1 MAQVSAEQLRSAFLS
16 EKDNKELFAQKAQKV
31 QQAQQARKDLMSAM
45 QLAMLRNQYGDIV
58 NAAQSYSSNPD
69 SLSAR
74 NTFFQALRANDATE
88 AGANTM
94 LGNRG
99 SAGDVINGALGAT
112 GNTGL
117 GNLFS
122 LLAEEQDRNNRGVY
136 FSGPG
141 NIGLDVMT
149 MKSNN
154 SGNGQVTNVGSA
166 VGYNLIPGL
175 MGSTGNSNDGGSLRT
190 LKKV

>member
-1 MAQVSAEQLRSAFLS
+1 MAQVSAEQVWTALLNGTDALSAQNGYSQVDKKTF
-16 EKDNKELFAQKAQKV
+16 KDK
-31 QQAQQARKDLMSAM
+31 MSAM
-45 QLAMLRNQYGDIV
+45 QLYILRKKYGDDIA
-58 NAAQSYSSNPD
+58 NAAQSYIGNPD

-74 NTFFQALRANDATE
+74 NTFFQALRANDATK
-88 AGANTM
+88 AGATAM
-94 LGNRG
+94 IGNNG
-99 SAGDVINGALGAT
+99 STGTVINSALAAT
-112 GNTGL
+112 ELADL
-117 GNLFS
+117 GNLGT

-141 NIGLDVMT
+141 NNGLGVMT

>member
-1 MAQVSAEQLRSAFLS
+1 MALASMSSSRSEAQEQLR
-16 EKDNKELFAQKAQKV
+16 KDQ
-31 QQAQQARKDLMSAM
+31 MSAM
-45 QLAMLRNQYGDIV
+45 RLAMLRNQYGDIV

-74 NTFFQALRANDATE
+74 NTFFQALRANDATK

-122 LLAEEQDRNNRGVY
+122 LLAEEQDRNNRGVDL
-136 FSGPG
+136 SGYTDKG
-141 NIGLDVMT
+141 MGIMT
-149 MKSNN
+149 IMGGQQSGN
-154 SGNGQVTNVGSA
+154 SGQGENKNVYGSSGA
-166 VGYNLIPGL
+166 PNLIPGL
-175 MGSTGNSNDGGSLRT
+175 MGSAGNSNAGGSLRT

>member
-1 MAQVSAEQLRSAFLS
+1 MALASMSSSRSEVQEQL
-16 EKDNKELFAQKAQKV
+16 
-31 QQAQQARKDLMSAM
+31 RKDLMSAM

-74 NTFFQALRANDATE
+74 NTFFQALRANDATK

-122 LLAEEQDRNNRGVY
+122 LLAEEQDRNNRGVDL
-136 FSGPG
+136 SGYTDKG
-141 NIGLDVMT
+141 MGIMT
-149 MKSNN
+149 IMGGQQSGN
-154 SGNGQVTNVGSA
+154 SGQGENKNVYGSSGA
-166 VGYNLIPGL
+166 PNLIPGL
-175 MGSTGNSNDGGSLRT
+175 MGSAGNSNAGGSLRT

>member
-1 MAQVSAEQLRSAFLS
+1 MGAL
-16 EKDNKELFAQKAQKV
+16 
-31 QQAQQARKDLMSAM
+31 
-45 QLAMLRNQYGDIV
+45 GDIV
-58 NAAQSYSSNPD
+58 NGAQSYSSNPD

-74 NTFFQALRANDATE
+74 NTFFQALRANDATK

-141 NIGLDVMT
+141 NNVFNVMT
-149 MKSNN
+149 MKQNN
-154 SGNGQVTNVGSA
+154 YGNGQDTNAGSTG
-166 VGYNLIPGL
+166 GYNLIPGL
-175 MGSTGNSNDGGSLRT
+175 MGGAGNSNYGGSLRT

>member
-16 EKDNKELFAQKAQKV
+16 EKDNKESFAQKAQ
-31 QQAQQARKDLMSAM
+31 QERKDLMSAM

-74 NTFFQALRANDATE
+74 NTFFQALRANDATK

-122 LLAEEQDRNNRGVY
+122 LLAEEQDRNNRGVDL
-136 FSGPG
+136 SGYIDKG
-141 NIGLDVMT
+141 MGIMT
-149 MKSNN
+149 MMGGRQSGN
-154 SGNGQVTNVGSA
+154 SGQGENKNVYGSSGA
-166 VGYNLIPGL
+166 PNLIPGL
-175 MGSTGNSNDGGSLRT
+175 MGSADNSNAGGSLRT

>member
-16 EKDNKELFAQKAQKV
+16 EKDNKESFAQKE
-31 QQAQQARKDLMSAM
+31 QQLRKDQMSAM
-45 QLAMLRNQYGDIV
+45 RLAMLRNQYGDIV

-74 NTFFQALRANDATE
+74 NTFFQALRANDATK

-122 LLAEEQDRNNRGVY
+122 LLAEEQDRNNRGVDL
-136 FSGPG
+136 SGYTDKG
-141 NIGLDVMT
+141 MGIMT
-149 MKSNN
+149 IMGGQQSGN
-154 SGNGQVTNVGSA
+154 SGQGENKNVYGSSGA
-166 VGYNLIPGL
+166 PNLIPGL
-175 MGSTGNSNDGGSLRT
+175 MGSADNSNAGGSLRT

>member
-16 EKDNKELFAQKAQKV
+16 EKDNKESFAQKAQ
-31 QQAQQARKDLMSAM
+31 QERKDLMSAM

-74 NTFFQALRANDATE
+74 NTFFQALRANDATK
-88 AGANTM
+88 AGATAM
-94 LGNRG
+94 IGNNG
-99 SAGDVINGALGAT
+99 SPVDVINSALAAT
-112 GNTGL
+112 ELADL
-117 GNLFS
+117 GNLGT

-141 NIGLDVMT
+141 NNGLGVMT

-154 SGNGQVTNVGSA
+154 SGNGQATNVGSA

>member
-1 MAQVSAEQLRSAFLS
+1 MALASMSSSRSEVQEQL
-16 EKDNKELFAQKAQKV
+16 
-31 QQAQQARKDLMSAM
+31 RKDLMSAM

-74 NTFFQALRANDATE
+74 NTFFQALRANDATK

-99 SAGDVINGALGAT
+99 SAGDVINGALGAII

-122 LLAEEQDRNNRGVY
+122 LLAEEQDKNNRGVY

-141 NIGLDVMT
+141 NNGLGVMT

>member
-16 EKDNKELFAQKAQKV
+16 EKDNKESFAQK
-31 QQAQQARKDLMSAM
+31 AQQARKDQMSAM

-74 NTFFQALRANDATE
+74 NTFFQALRANDATK

-99 SAGDVINGALGAT
+99 SAGDVITGALGAT

-122 LLAEEQDRNNRGVY
+122 LLAEEQDRNNRGVDL
-136 FSGPG
+136 SGYTDKG
-141 NIGLDVMT
+141 MGIMT
-149 MKSNN
+149 IMGGQQSGN
-154 SGNGQVTNVGSA
+154 SGQGENKNVYGSSGA
-166 VGYNLIPGL
+166 PKLIPGL
-175 MGSTGNSNDGGSLRT
+175 LGSADNSNAGGSLRT

>member
-1 MAQVSAEQLRSAFLS
+1 MALASMSSSRSEAQKQLR
-16 EKDNKELFAQKAQKV
+16 KDQI
-31 QQAQQARKDLMSAM
+31 SAM

-58 NAAQSYSSNPD
+58 NAAQSYNSNPD

-74 NTFFQALRANDATE
+74 NTFFQALRANDATK

-112 GNTGL
+112 GDTGL
-117 GNLFS
+117 GNLFT

-141 NIGLDVMT
+141 NNGLGVMT

-154 SGNGQVTNVGSA
+154 SGNGQVTNVGST
-166 VGYNLIPGL
+166 VGYNLIPVL
-175 MGSTGNSNDGGSLRT
+175 MGRPGNSNDGGSLRT
-190 LKKV
+190 LKKA

>member
-16 EKDNKELFAQKAQKV
+16 AKDNKESFAQKAQ
-31 QQAQQARKDLMSAM
+31 QALDQMSAM
-45 QLAMLRNQYGDIV
+45 QLAMLCNQYGDIL

-74 NTFFQALRANDATE
+74 NTFFQALRANDATK

-136 FSGPG
+136 FSDPG
-141 NIGLDVMT
+141 NNGLGVMT

>member
-16 EKDNKELFAQKAQKV
+16 EKDNKESFAQKAQ
-31 QQAQQARKDLMSAM
+31 QERKDLMSAM

-74 NTFFQALRANDATE
+74 NTFFQALRANDATK

-122 LLAEEQDRNNRGVY
+122 LLAEEQDRNNRGVDL
-136 FSGPG
+136 SGYTDKG
-141 NIGLDVMT
+141 MGIMT
-149 MKSNN
+149 IMGGQQAGN
-154 SGNGQVTNVGSA
+154 SGQGENQNVYGSS
-166 VGYNLIPGL
+166 GTPNLIPGL
-175 MGSTGNSNDGGSLRT
+175 MGGTGSGDSGGSLQA

>member
-16 EKDNKELFAQKAQKV
+16 KKDNKESFAQK
-31 QQAQQARKDLMSAM
+31 AQQARKDLMSAM

-74 NTFFQALRANDATE
+74 NTFFQALRANDATK

-122 LLAEEQDRNNRGVY
+122 LLAEEQDRNNRGVDL
-136 FSGPG
+136 SGYTDKG
-141 NIGLDVMT
+141 MGIMT
-149 MKSNN
+149 IMGGQQSGN
-154 SGNGQVTNVGSA
+154 SGQGENKNVYGSSGA
-166 VGYNLIPGL
+166 PNLIPGL
-175 MGSTGNSNDGGSLRT
+175 LGSVDNSNAGGSLRT

>member
-16 EKDNKELFAQKAQKV
+16 EKDNKESFAQK
-31 QQAQQARKDLMSAM
+31 AQQARKDLMSAM

-74 NTFFQALRANDATE
+74 NTFFQALRANDATK

-122 LLAEEQDRNNRGVY
+122 LLAEEQDRNNRGVDL
-136 FSGPG
+136 SGYTDKG
-141 NIGLDVMT
+141 MGIMT
-149 MKSNN
+149 IMGGQQAGN
-154 SGNGQVTNVGSA
+154 SGQGENQNVYGSS
-166 VGYNLIPGL
+166 GTPNLIPGL
-175 MGSTGNSNDGGSLRT
+175 MGGTGSGDSGGSLQV

>member
-16 EKDNKELFAQKAQKV
+16 AKDNNESFAQK
-31 QQAQQARKDLMSAM
+31 AQQARKDLMSAM

-74 NTFFQALRANDATE
+74 NTFFQALRANDATK

-94 LGNRG
+94 LSNRG

-122 LLAEEQDRNNRGVY
+122 LLAEEQDRNNRGVDL
-136 FSGPG
+136 SGYTDKG
-141 NIGLDVMT
+141 MGIMT
-149 MKSNN
+149 IMGGQQSGN
-154 SGNGQVTNVGSA
+154 SGQGENKNVYGSSGA
-166 VGYNLIPGL
+166 PNLIPGL
-175 MGSTGNSNDGGSLRT
+175 MGSADNSNAGGSLRT

>member
-16 EKDNKELFAQKAQKV
+16 AKDNKESFAQK
-31 QQAQQARKDLMSAM
+31 AQQARKDLMSAM

-58 NAAQSYSSNPD
+58 NTAQSYSSNPD

-74 NTFFQALRANDATE
+74 NTFFQALRANDATK
-88 AGANTM
+88 AGATAM
-94 LGNRG
+94 IGNNG
-99 SAGDVINGALGAT
+99 SPVDVINSALVAT
-112 GNTGL
+112 ELADL
-117 GNLFS
+117 GNLGT

-141 NIGLDVMT
+141 NNGLGVMT

>member
-16 EKDNKELFAQKAQKV
+16 AKDNNESFAQK
-31 QQAQQARKDLMSAM
+31 AQQARKDLMSAM

-74 NTFFQALRANDATE
+74 NTFFQALRANDATK

-141 NIGLDVMT
+141 NNGLGVMT

-175 MGSTGNSNDGGSLRT
+175 MGSNGNSNGGGSLRT

>member
-1 MAQVSAEQLRSAFLS
+1 MALASMSSSRSEAQKQLR
-16 EKDNKELFAQKAQKV
+16 KDQI
-31 QQAQQARKDLMSAM
+31 SAM

-58 NAAQSYSSNPD
+58 NAAQSYNSNPD

-74 NTFFQALRANDATE
+74 NTFFQALRANDATK

-122 LLAEEQDRNNRGVY
+122 LLAEDR
-136 FSGPG
+136 
-141 NIGLDVMT
+141 
-149 MKSNN
+149 KS
-154 SGNGQVTNVGSA
+154 VV
-166 VGYNLIPGL
+166 
-175 MGSTGNSNDGGSLRT
+175 
-190 LKKV
+190 

>member
-16 EKDNKELFAQKAQKV
+16 EKDNKESFAQKAQ
-31 QQAQQARKDLMSAM
+31 QALKGPMSAM
-45 QLAMLRNQYGDIV
+45 QLAMLLNQYGDIL

-74 NTFFQALRANDATE
+74 NTFFQALRANDATK

-122 LLAEEQDRNNRGVY
+122 LLAEEQDRNNRGVDL
-136 FSGPG
+136 SGYTDKG
-141 NIGLDVMT
+141 MGIMT
-149 MKSNN
+149 IMGGQQSGN
-154 SGNGQVTNVGSA
+154 SGQGENKNVYGSSGA
-166 VGYNLIPGL
+166 PNLIPGL
-175 MGSTGNSNDGGSLRT
+175 MGSADNSNAGGSLRT

>member
-16 EKDNKELFAQKAQKV
+16 EKDNKESFAQKAQ
-31 QQAQQARKDLMSAM
+31 QALKDPMSAM
-45 QLAMLRNQYGDIV
+45 QLAMLCNQYGDIL

-74 NTFFQALRANDATE
+74 NTFFQVLRANDATK

-117 GNLFS
+117 GILFS
-122 LLAEEQDRNNRGVY
+122 LLAEEQDRNNRGVDL
-136 FSGPG
+136 SGYTDKG
-141 NIGLDVMT
+141 MGIMT
-149 MKSNN
+149 IMGGQQAGN
-154 SGNGQVTNVGSA
+154 SGQGENQNVYGSS
-166 VGYNLIPGL
+166 GTPNLIPGL
-175 MGSTGNSNDGGSLRT
+175 MGGTGSGDSGGSLQA

>member
-1 MAQVSAEQLRSAFLS
+1 MALASMSSSRSEAQEQLR
-16 EKDNKELFAQKAQKV
+16 KDQ
-31 QQAQQARKDLMSAM
+31 MSAM

-58 NAAQSYSSNPD
+58 NTAQSYSSNPD

-74 NTFFQALRANDATE
+74 NTFFQALRANDATK

-122 LLAEEQDRNNRGVY
+122 LLAEEQDRNNRGVDL
-136 FSGPG
+136 SGYTDKG
-141 NIGLDVMT
+141 MGIMT
-149 MKSNN
+149 IMGGQQSGN
-154 SGNGQVTNVGSA
+154 SGQGENKNVYGSSGA
-166 VGYNLIPGL
+166 PNLIPGL
-175 MGSTGNSNDGGSLRT
+175 LGSVDNSNAGGSLRT

>member
-16 EKDNKELFAQKAQKV
+16 EKDNKESFAQKAQ
-31 QQAQQARKDLMSAM
+31 QERKDLMSAM
-45 QLAMLRNQYGDIV
+45 QLAMLCNQYGDIL

-74 NTFFQALRANDATE
+74 NTFFQVLRANDATK

-122 LLAEEQDRNNRGVY
+122 LLAEEQDRNNRGVDL
-136 FSGPG
+136 SGYTDKG
-141 NIGLDVMT
+141 MGIMT
-149 MKSNN
+149 IMGGQQAGN
-154 SGNGQVTNVGSA
+154 SGQGENQNVYGSS
-166 VGYNLIPGL
+166 GTPNLIPGL
-175 MGSTGNSNDGGSLRT
+175 MGGTGSGDSGGSLQA

>member
-16 EKDNKELFAQKAQKV
+16 EKDNKESFTQKAQ
-31 QQAQQARKDLMSAM
+31 QAHKDLMSAM

-58 NAAQSYSSNPD
+58 NAAQSYNSNPD

-74 NTFFQALRANDATE
+74 NTFFQALRANDATK
-88 AGANTM
+88 AGANAM
-94 LGNRG
+94 LGNSG

-117 GNLFS
+117 GNLFT
-122 LLAEEQDRNNRGVY
+122 LLAEEQDRNNRGVNL
-136 FSGPG
+136 SDKG
-141 NIGLDVMT
+141 IGVMT
-149 MKSNN
+149 FKGGQQSGN
-154 SGNGQVTNVGSA
+154 SGQGENQNVYGSS
-166 VGYNLIPGL
+166 GTPNLIPGL
-175 MGSTGNSNDGGSLRT
+175 MGGTGSGNSGGSLQA

>member
-1 MAQVSAEQLRSAFLS
+1 MALASMSSSRSDAQEQL
-16 EKDNKELFAQKAQKV
+16 
-31 QQAQQARKDLMSAM
+31 RKDLMSAM

-74 NTFFQALRANDATE
+74 NTFFQALRANDATK

-122 LLAEEQDRNNRGVY
+122 LLAEEQDRNNRGVDL
-136 FSGPG
+136 SGYTDKG
-141 NIGLDVMT
+141 MGIMT
-149 MKSNN
+149 IMGGQQAGN
-154 SGNGQVTNVGSA
+154 SGQGENQNVYGSS
-166 VGYNLIPGL
+166 GTPNLIPGL
-175 MGSTGNSNDGGSLRT
+175 MGGTGSGDSGGSLQA